1 MFFSNGTSTYYIN
14 EACVTHSDSGIVFGP
29 GGDSG
34 NKALECCF
42 TSAPTCNWR
51 GATERIF
58 SLLLGKRGKDL
69 LQLSGVSW
77 WYLSSCCLIQE
88 QVAERVEEKTFSTAV
103 SNLCHSN
110 LSMMIHEAIF
120 LENHKEIKTGLR
132 SHKCISR
139 VINRMP
145 QSYYLLSL
153 NCERKFSN
161 LAVPW
166 WKGPDHGPS
175 SPAALCQQPHHL
187 LSH

>member
-88 QVAERVEEKTFSTAV
+88 QVSGRVEEKTFSTAV

-110 LSMMIHEAIF
+110 LSMMIPEAIF
-120 LENHKEIKTGLR
+120 LENHKEIKTSLR

-145 QSYYLLSL
+145 QSYYL
-153 NCERKFSN
+153 
-161 LAVPW
+161 
-166 WKGPDHGPS
+166 
-175 SPAALCQQPHHL
+175 
-187 LSH
+187 